1 MSADGKHSDDTA
13 HSPARPLVPN
23 SIHLVRTAQG
33 MTLQL
38 SQMADQKASM
48 LMGATFLIFT
58 VAIGQVRAGGGM
70 ILPLAVLAV
79 FAFLAALVAILTVLP
94 RAAPPLQ
101 EMGEETNILFF
112 GVFTAMAQ
120 EDFVDAVIDRLHDDE
135 TICRTMLRDIY
146 QNGQVLA
153 RRKYRLLGV
162 AYRLLLAGLVLSLIL
177 FLGELVMRRFI

>member
-1 MSADGKHSDDTA
+1 MSADEKHSHGATR
-13 HSPARPLVPN
+13 PPVRPLVPN

-58 VAIGQVRAGGGM
+58 VAVGQARAGGGM

-94 RAAPPLQ
+94 RAVPPVR
-101 EMGEETNILFF
+101 EIGEETNILFF
-112 GVFTAMAQ
+112 GVFTAMPQ

-135 TICRTMLRDIY
+135 TVCRTMLRDIY

-153 RRKYRLLGV
+153 RRKYRLLGL
-162 AYRLLLAGLVLSLIL
+162 AYRLLLAGLVFSLIL
-177 FLGELVMRRFI
+177 FLGELLTQRFI